1 MARSGGPVG
10 AAANKQHQ
18 QPVGFVELFFDV
30 VFVFAFTR
38 FSERLV
44 EGFSWENTWATLLLM
59 LAMWWFWYRVVWT
72 TNRYDP
78 ERPTIQL
85 IVIVAM
91 LGTLLMSAAV
101 PAAAL
106 TERGVVFAWVYV
118 TIQLLRP
125 LWLLLLG
132 GEDGYPRLVNIRI
145 LFWTALSAVPWIA
158 GTFVQDGQ
166 RLALWTLAIIIDYG
180 GEILDFPTPRL
191 GRAGLRGQPISGEH
205 LTERCRQLLII
216 ALGEAVLASG
226 IQFSPYGFERDRTVA
241 LLVSFVITVLL
252 WQLYYYRAGVLLRV
266 AIASASAPARIS
278 ELASYAHLIMVIG
291 ISLSAVGDTL
301 IITHPFG
308 NTKWTWIAV
317 IFGGPALFLIGR
329 SMLDYAVFSR
339 VSWSRPIGVLLLAAL
354 APVALRLPPV
364 VVAIVAAVVLAAIA
378 LSNVVA
384 WRLVPRAPAPP
395 GTQAAR

>member
-1 MARSGGPVG
+1 MARPGGSAESVESQRPG
-10 AAANKQHQ
+10 H
-18 QPVGFVELFFDV
+18 VGFVELFFDV

-44 EGFSWENTWATLLLM
+44 EHFTLANAWATLVLM

-78 ERPTIQL
+78 DRPAIQL
-85 IVIVAM
+85 MVIVAM
-91 LGTLLMSAAV
+91 LGSLLLSVAV

-118 TIQLLRP
+118 TVQVLRP

-132 GEDGYPRLVNIRI
+132 NQDGYPRLVHIRI
-145 LFWTALSAVPWIA
+145 LFWATMSAVPWIA
-158 GTFVQDGQ
+158 GTFVQDGA
-166 RLALWTLAIIIDYG
+166 RLALWTVAIAIDYG
-180 GEILDFPTPRL
+180 GGILDFPTPRL
-191 GRAGLRGQPISGEH
+191 GRAGLRGQPIAEEH

-252 WQLYYYRAGVLLRV
+252 WQLYYYRAGAMLRA
-266 AIASASAPARIS
+266 AIASASAPARVS
-278 ELASYAHLIMVIG
+278 ELAAYAHLVMVIG

-301 IITHPFG
+301 IITQPFG
-308 NTKWTWIAV
+308 HTEWAWIAV
-317 IFGGPALFLIGR
+317 IFGGPGLFLIGR
-329 SMLDYAVFSR
+329 SMIDYAVFSR
-339 VSWSRPIGVLLLAAL
+339 VSRSRPIGVLLLAAL
-354 APVALRLPPV
+354 APAALRLPPV
-364 VVAIVAAVVLAAIA
+364 VVAMLAAVVLAAIA
-378 LSNVVA
+378 VSNVVA
-384 WRLVPRAPAPP
+384 WRLAPRALTPP
-395 GTQAAR
+395 RIRPH